1 MLREKGLLPELGLQ
15 IDNLVC
21 ALDEELQGYAATA
34 ANMLREKGQSVDL
47 VLESKP
53 LKWYKFFSSS
63 LLVFGLSFDT
73 VYIRTLRYH
82 AII

>member
-21 ALDEELQGYAATA
+21 AMDVELQGHAATA
-34 ANMLREKGQSVDL
+34 ANILREKGQSVDL

-53 LKWYKFFSSS
+53 LKWYKI
-63 LLVFGLSFDT
+63 LLHFCLIFYLSFDM
-73 VYIRTLRYH
+73 VYFRALRHH